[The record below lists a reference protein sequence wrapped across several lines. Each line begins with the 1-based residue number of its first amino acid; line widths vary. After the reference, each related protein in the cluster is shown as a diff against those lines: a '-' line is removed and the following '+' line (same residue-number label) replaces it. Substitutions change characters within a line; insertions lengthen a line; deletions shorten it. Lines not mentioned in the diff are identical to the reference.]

1 MFIFYPYV
9 HPSIHFPSF
18 YPYVHHLFICP
29 SSIQVSNVHSS
40 LYIIHVHVADPS
52 VVVMGNLAF
61 GVFDGSMEVD
71 DDIYYIEPSN
81 RFVSI
86 HLPVHVHVTCTYMY
100 M

>member
-1 MFIFYPYV
+1 MSIIYPYV
-9 HPSIHFPSF
+9 HLLS
-18 YPYVHHLFICP
+18 ICP

-40 LYIIHVHVADPS
+40 LYIIHVDDPS

-86 HLPVHVHVTCTYMY
+86 HLPVQCACHMY
-100 M
+100 K